1 MRQYRWPSSTLKKKR
16 EEGMFGTSW
25 LSGTKR
31 RRRGDEMSSY
41 GGKEMA
47 TAFRTVRKNT
57 IQVAEDIPEAKYGF
71 VAAPEVRPVGRM
83 LTHVAISTR
92 IWEEVHKKRVTTL
105 VGFDFFGMMDRFNA
119 EEAKTRSKAEILE
132 LLRTE
137 GEQFVAWLE
146 TLTPEFL
153 AETVT
158 EPDGKAVKSRF
169 ERLLSAKE
177 HEMHHRA
184 QLMLIERQLGIVPH
198 LTRQFNERVA
208 QMRAARA

>member
-1 MRQYRWPSSTLKKKR
+1 
-16 EEGMFGTSW
+16 
-25 LSGTKR
+25 
-31 RRRGDEMSSY
+31 MSSY

-92 IWEEVHKKRVTTL
+92 IWEEVHKKRLTTL

-198 LTRQFNERVA
+198 LTRQFNEVVK
-208 QMRAARA
+208 QMRA

>member
-1 MRQYRWPSSTLKKKR
+1 
-16 EEGMFGTSW
+16 
-25 LSGTKR
+25 
-31 RRRGDEMSSY
+31 MSSY
-41 GGKEMA
+41 GGKELA
-47 TAFRTVRKNT
+47 EAFRTVRKNT
-57 IQVAEDIPEAKYGF
+57 IQVAEDIPESSYGF
-71 VAAPEVRPVGRM
+71 VAAPEARPVVRM

-92 IWEEVHKKRVTTL
+92 IWEEVHKKRRTTM
-105 VGFDFFGMMDRFNA
+105 VGFDFVSMMDQFNA
-119 EEAKTRSKAEILE
+119 EEAKPRSKAEILE

-137 GEQFVAWLE
+137 GDQFAGWLE

-153 AETVT
+153 EETVT
-158 EPDGKAVKSRF
+158 EPDGKTVKTRF

-198 LTRQFNERVA
+198 QTRRFKEMEA